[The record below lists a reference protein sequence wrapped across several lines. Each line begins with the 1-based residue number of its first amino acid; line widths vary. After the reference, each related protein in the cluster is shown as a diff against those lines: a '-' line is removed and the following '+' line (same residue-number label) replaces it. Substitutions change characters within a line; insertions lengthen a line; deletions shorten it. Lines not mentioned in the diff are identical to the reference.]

1 MRKGIATPIT
11 LVVLMV
17 VFTSLLAATGYMAL
31 GTLKGGASERVTYQA
46 FTLAE
51 SALEAFPLLVRCGD
65 NLPTAYT
72 LSVSGGPTLSATYHY
87 PDGESTV
94 PSGEGDIKSKVGEAT
109 PPSGGVNIRVQAV
122 AQVGGG
128 KATLEHTF
136 RVRCGILGHASVNP
150 VFGTWRRP

>member
-46 FTLAE
+46 FTVAE

-65 NLPTAYT
+65 NLPSAYT
-72 LSVSGGPTLSATYHY
+72 LSVSGGPALSATYSY
-87 PDGESTV
+87 PNRESTV
-94 PSGEGDIKSKVGEAT
+94 PSG
-109 PPSGGVNIRVQAV
+109 GGNIRVQVV
-122 AQVGGG
+122 AEVGGG
-128 KATLEHTF
+128 KATLEQTF
-136 RVRCGILGHASVNP
+136 QVVCGVPTSVSP
-150 VFGTWRRP
+150 VPGTWRRP